1 MASVSQLGYIGIAV
15 SDAKAWH
22 GLVAN
27 ILGMQVVPGDDNSTS
42 YLRMDEYRHR
52 LELCSNGSDN
62 LEFVGWE
69 VPDPATLQHLAQ
81 QLTVQAHR

>member
-15 SDAKAWH
+15 INAKAWH
-22 GLVAN
+22 DVVAN

-42 YLRMDEYRHR
+42 YLQMDEYHHR
-52 LELCSNGSDN
+52 LEPCSNGGDD

-69 VPDPATLQHLAQ
+69 VPILPPFKHLAQ